1 MILCN
6 GVSYFLSFI
15 FPQTFYFMS
24 HQHSLRNFVE
34 LALGWKFIM
43 VSKELTREPREQGER
58 TKLKNASQGIFTKSG
73 QTLAVPD
80 ANA

>member
-1 MILCN
+1 M
-6 GVSYFLSFI
+6 
-15 FPQTFYFMS
+15 
-24 HQHSLRNFVE
+24 E

-43 VSKELTREPREQGER
+43 MSKELMREPSEKGER